1 MAEGVGFEP
10 TEPFGSPV
18 FKTEGIAKIRLIS
31 VGGTIRE
38 PFFLP
43 FVAFWRTLPRM
54 AKQPK
59 RPTLIHAKVG
69 FSNHPKSPWRVSYDA
84 EQDGKRRRLRK
95 NFASEDR
102 AWIFAEERDLEIR
115 NHGIRYGDIP
125 PEVRRAFDFFRDES
139 AELLAMG
146 AEVPRFEEL
155 VSRSLAEIRDRL
167 KLATE
172 SDIHIAEAVVEFL
185 AYKKSRVKARQLA
198 NLTDQLKRFATDYGD
213 KPISTVTASQV
224 EKWLSS
230 LRSRRNPDKL
240 PEAPFLSPL
249 SRNHYRATLHGFFE
263 YASSPARGLCSRN
276 PVSDLEP
283 EQVVTGEPEAYTP
296 EDAALIMQA
305 ALDHKPDLV
314 PVLALGMFAGLR
326 VSEAVEIDLGKI
338 KSDVEEFRVTGKT
351 GPRLAP
357 LTDSCKAWLFA
368 QERRKGKA
376 WPQSPRTL
384 VNEMQALFTLAK
396 VEQIDNGARHSFI
409 SYRCA
414 EGKDTARVADECGNS
429 VGTIKAHY
437 RQLVTAA
444 AATKYFAIRPP
455 AQAENVTRIEE
466 GRASA

>member
-1 MAEGVGFEP
+1 M
-10 TEPFGSPV
+10 
-18 FKTEGIAKIRLIS
+18 
-31 VGGTIRE
+31 
-38 PFFLP
+38 
-43 FVAFWRTLPRM
+43 
-54 AKQPK
+54 
-59 RPTLIHAKVG
+59 HCKVT
-69 FSNHPKSPWRVSYDA
+69 FTTHPKAPWRVSWPV
-84 EQDGKRRRLRK
+84 ERDGKPIRMNKR
-95 NFASEDR
+95 FSTEDK
-102 AWIFAEERDLEIR
+102 AWKHAEDNELQIA
-115 NHGIRYGDIP
+115 NHGVRYGNIP
-125 PEVRRAFDFFRDES
+125 PEVRRAFDFYRDER
-139 AELLAMG
+139 ADLEAAG
-146 AEVPRFEEL
+146 ATVPRIEDLIAEG
-155 VSRSLAEIRDRL
+155 LAAIRAQL
-167 KLATE
+167 KLATD
-172 SDIHIAEAVVEFL
+172 SDLPIAEAVAEFL
-185 AYKKSRVKARQLA
+185 AYKKSRVKERQLA

-224 EKWLSS
+224 EKWLAA
-230 LRSRRNPDKL
+230 LRSRKNPEKL
-240 PEAPFLSPL
+240 KEAPFLSPL

-263 YASSPARGLCSRN
+263 YASAPARGLCSRN
-276 PVSDLEP
+276 PVADLEP
-283 EQVVTGEPEAYTP
+283 EQVTTGEPEAYTP

-376 WPQSPRTL
+376 WTQSPRTL
-384 VNEMQALFTLAK
+384 VNEMQALFALAK

-437 RQLVTAA
+437 RQLVTSA
-444 AATKYFAIRPP
+444 AATQYFAIRPP
-455 AQAENVTRIEE
+455 KKAENVTSIEE
-466 GRASA
+466 GRVA

>member
-1 MAEGVGFEP
+1 MF
-10 TEPFGSPV
+10 S
-18 FKTEGIAKIRLIS
+18 
-31 VGGTIRE
+31 
-38 PFFLP
+38 
-43 FVAFWRTLPRM
+43 RM
-54 AKQPK
+54 AKQAK
-59 RPTLIHAKVG
+59 QPTFTHCKVSKTTHARA
-69 FSNHPKSPWRVSYDA
+69 PWRVFYTA
-84 EQDGKRRRLRK
+84 EQDGKRVRLFK
-95 NFASEDR
+95 SFADEVK
-102 AWIFAEERDLEIR
+102 AFKFAGDKEVEIS
-115 NHGIRYGDIP
+115 NHGVRYGDIP

-155 VSRSLAEIRDRL
+155 VLRSLSEIRDRL

-172 SDIHIAEAVVEFL
+172 SDIHIAEAVAEFL
-185 AYKKSRVKARQLA
+185 AYKKSRVKERQLA

-224 EKWLSS
+224 EKWLAS
-230 LRSRRNPDKL
+230 LRSRKNPEKL
-240 PEAPFLSPL
+240 KEAPFLSPL

-263 YASSPARGLCSRN
+263 YASSPARGLCTRN

-283 EQVVTGEPEAYTP
+283 EQVVTGEPEAYTA

-376 WPQSPRTL
+376 WTQSPRTL

-437 RQLVTAA
+437 RQLVTSA
-444 AATKYFAIRPP
+444 AATQYFAIRPP
-455 AQAENVTRIEE
+455 KKAENVTSIEE

>member
-1 MAEGVGFEP
+1 
-10 TEPFGSPV
+10 
-18 FKTEGIAKIRLIS
+18 
-31 VGGTIRE
+31 
-38 PFFLP
+38 
-43 FVAFWRTLPRM
+43 M
-54 AKQPK
+54 AKKPK
-59 RPTLIHAKVG
+59 RPALIHCKVT
-69 FSNHPKSPWRVSYDA
+69 NTANPRAPWRVWFTT
-84 EQDGKRRRLRK
+84 EQDGKPKRIFK
-95 NFASEDR
+95 SYSDEET
-102 AWIFAEERDLEIR
+102 AWREAEKKEIEIS

-125 PEVRRAFDFFRDES
+125 PEVRRAYDFFRDES
-139 AELLAMG
+139 AELQVMG
-146 AEVPRFEEL
+146 AEVPRFEDL
-155 VSRSLAEIRDRL
+155 VSRSLAEIRAQL
-167 KLATE
+167 KLATD
-172 SDIHIAEAVVEFL
+172 SDIPIAEAVAEFL
-185 AYKKSRVKARQLA
+185 AYKKSRVKERQFA

-213 KPISTVTASQV
+213 KPISTVTAPQI

-230 LRSRRNPDKL
+230 LRSRKNPDKL

-305 ALDHKPDLV
+305 ALDHKPELV

-326 VSEAVEIDLGKI
+326 VSEALEIELSKI

-376 WPQSPRTL
+376 WTQSPRTL

-444 AATKYFAIRPP
+444 AAEKYFAMRPP
-455 AQAENVTRIEE
+455 EIAENVTGIEE